1 MGTSGLRQQNPF
13 VKTFPRDGL
22 RVEVAGVLAAEKKF
36 VVHLGQAGYY
46 VAGVIEF
53 EAVSIEVVDRE
64 QNKVFAQAEP
74 CILRIEEVKDRR
86 GSTCAHIKIAG
97 RNQAVAVVDRQ
108 AMRGEN
114 TFAFVFVAEETFL
127 DAVGS
132 IEIDRSAVACMQRPV
147 PRRNDGL
154 FEGVAKVLAAFANA
168 AVGSCVGDV
177 GAGKPQP
184 VHAEELFVVL
194 DVRAGKNSL
203 MHAIPPQRQQLINL
217 VGIQCLRCKGMVE
230 GGHD

>member
-13 VKTFPRDGL
+13 VKTFPGDGL
-22 RVEVAGVLAAEKKF
+22 RVEVAGVLTAEKKF

-53 EAVSIEVVDRE
+53 KAVGIEVVDRE

-97 RNQAVAVVDRQ
+97 RNQAVAVVD
-108 AMRGEN
+108 GETVGSEN

-132 IEIDRSAVACMQRPV
+132 FKINRGAVACMQRAV
-147 PRRNDGL
+147 PRRNGGL

-194 DVRAGKNSL
+194 DVRAGKNRL
-203 MHAIPPQRQQLINL
+203 VHAIPPQRQQLVNFI
-217 VGIQCLRCKGMVE
+217 GIQRLGSKGMVE